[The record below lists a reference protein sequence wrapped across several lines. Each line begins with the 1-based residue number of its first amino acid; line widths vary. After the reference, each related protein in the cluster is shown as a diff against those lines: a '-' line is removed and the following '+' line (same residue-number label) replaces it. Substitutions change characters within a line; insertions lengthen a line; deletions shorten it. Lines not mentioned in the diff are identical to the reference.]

1 MPITRD
7 YSPGHYERA
16 FVKKETTFGTIEDPT
31 ATDHVRIA
39 QSFSIGRKKARKP
52 DNAKGDNAAPTEP
65 FDLDSFTEW
74 ALAEGNVRPSGV
86 LGTAPEFDA
95 LLEAALGT
103 KTSPALTTTVS
114 DASPGV
120 SDADLAS
127 VTGLAVGDLIRFG
140 TSGHVRR
147 VTAIA
152 TLNVTWEP
160 ALPAAPTNGEAVTSG
175 CNYKPA
181 ADYETSL
188 TMLRDLRSAV
198 EVYPGCWVN
207 EATFKFRRDEWLLAG
222 FTGQGC
228 GKRVRIG
235 DALITDAPLG
245 IGAATANV
253 TADEGELFDV
263 SEGSWYGL
271 LESEVVKITARSN
284 DALTITR
291 GQKSTAAASHAAGT
305 ELQPY
310 RPTPTLVG
318 KAITG
323 ITGYLYTVDKDGS
336 STPRATT
343 FEEAEVKVANGFE
356 ARREF
361 GSATAF
367 GFCRTSPH
375 RAVTVA
381 ITGKLRRLHGVLRD
395 AASAGRKVG
404 VVLVCGSTSGY
415 ICSIV
420 LPRVVFDAGAIPDS
434 PENGDAMIT
443 LTGTA
448 YASDSTKDDEISIGF
463 L

>member
-7 YSPGHYERA
+7 YSPGHFERA

-31 ATDHVRIA
+31 ATDHVRIS
-39 QSFSIGRKKARKP
+39 QGFSIGRKKARKW
-52 DNAKGDNAAPTEP
+52 DNDKRDNAAPTTS
-65 FDLDSFTEW
+65 FDLDSTTEW

-95 LLEAALGT
+95 LLEAALGS
-103 KTSPALTTTVS
+103 KTSPALTTTIS
-114 DASPGV
+114 DASPAV
-120 SDADLAS
+120 DNADLAS
-127 VTGLAVGDLIRFG
+127 VAGLAVGDLIRFG
-140 TSGHVRR
+140 TSGHIRR
-147 VTAIA
+147 LTAIA
-152 TLNVTWEP
+152 SLNVTWEP
-160 ALPAAPTNGEAVTSG
+160 ALPAAPTNGEAVTAG
-175 CNYKPA
+175 VNYKPV

-188 TMLRDLRSAV
+188 TMLRDLRNHV
-198 EVYPGCWVN
+198 EIFPGCWVN
-207 EATFKFRRDEWLLAG
+207 EATFKFKRDEWLLAG
-222 FTGQGC
+222 FSGQGC
-228 GKRVRIG
+228 GKAVRIG
-235 DALITDAPLG
+235 DALITDAPLT

-263 SEGSWYGL
+263 SEGAWYGQ
-271 LESEVVKITARSN
+271 LESEVVKITGKTN

-305 ELQPY
+305 ELIPY

-343 FEEAEVKVANGFE
+343 FEEAEVKVSNGFE

-361 GSATAF
+361 GSQYAI
-367 GFCRTSPH
+367 GFF
-375 RAVTVA
+375 RAGAVRQVTVA
-381 ITGKLRRLHGVLRD
+381 ITGKLRRLHGILRD
-395 AASAGRKVG
+395 AASAGRQVG
-404 VVLVCGSTSGY
+404 LVLTGGSTAGY
-415 ICSIV
+415 ICAIV

-448 YASDSTKDDEISIGF
+448 YASAPTLDDQLSVGF